1 MLNVLKRVFKFTTI
15 KKNFQNCLIIPLYL
29 IFIIS
34 FFIYKY
40 LLIIIK
46 TDINISFDIK
56 TDININFD
64 VKTDININFD
74 IKIDIKIHDLFN
86 KNTIVLTIF

>member
-1 MLNVLKRVFKFTTI
+1 MLNVLNRVFKFTTI
-15 KKNFQNCLIIPLYL
+15 KKNFQNCFIIALYL

-40 LLIIIK
+40 ILIIIK

-56 TDININFD
+56 TDI
-64 VKTDININFD
+64 
-74 IKIDIKIHDLFN
+74 KIHDIFKVFYERIKIPLF
-86 KNTIVLTIF
+86 